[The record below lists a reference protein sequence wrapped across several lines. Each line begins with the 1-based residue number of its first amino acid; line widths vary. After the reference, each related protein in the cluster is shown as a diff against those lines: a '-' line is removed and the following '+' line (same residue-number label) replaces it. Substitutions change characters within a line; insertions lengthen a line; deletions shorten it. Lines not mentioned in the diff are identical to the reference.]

1 MEDSANS
8 VFSAEGSI
16 IITQSVT
23 SEEEFD
29 GFAIDDTEKNIK
41 DLYQGI
47 FYHAMPLQDGTN
59 IMFYNKPMFNNILVV
74 LSKQFQFPQEA
85 NKKLSV
91 KTHVDSKNCK
101 ISVNRG
107 VTSLY
112 VIGPGHILWMEK
124 VLDGLQRTCIG
135 LL

>member
-1 MEDSANS
+1 MEDLANS
-8 VFSAEGSI
+8 VFSAESSI

-29 GFAIDDTEKNIK
+29 GFAIADTETNIM

-47 FYHAMPLQDGTN
+47 FYHAMPLQDGTY
-59 IMFYNKPMFNNILVV
+59 ILFYNKPMFNNILVV

-91 KTHVDSKNCK
+91 KTHVDSKYCK

-107 VTSLY
+107 V
-112 VIGPGHILWMEK
+112 E
-124 VLDGLQRTCIG
+124 
-135 LL
+135 